1 MQLKQTNLKMQS
13 EKHSIMAVRHD
24 MIAFT
29 LSWEISR
36 FCMECFSHEWVR
48 CPEYQVPSTVLT
60 LGVHCL
66 PALSV
71 WSKQC

>member
-29 LSWEISR
+29 LS
-36 FCMECFSHEWVR
+36 
-48 CPEYQVPSTVLT
+48 
-60 LGVHCL
+60 
-66 PALSV
+66 
-71 WSKQC
+71 